1 MATLISTLK
10 HLSIIKLCYEYTR
23 MTPYRGSPILFPHE
37 HLTEPKEHPTV
48 VFIVDDFHST
58 LTVAVLVIA

>member
-1 MATLISTLK
+1 
-10 HLSIIKLCYEYTR
+10 
-23 MTPYRGSPILFPHE
+23 MTPHRGSPILFSHE
-37 HLTEPKEHPTV
+37 HLTESKEHPTV